1 MKKTTI
7 ASLIGLAFSTQAFA
21 AENIHLDDI
30 VVTARRVAQ
39 SRESVIADV
48 TVINREQIENAGQ
61 STLTELLSTQ
71 PGIEMESS
79 GGVGDISN
87 IHIRGNSSQSVVV
100 LIDGMRIASA
110 TLGTSNFSQIQPEQI
125 ERIEILRGPAS
136 SLYGSDAIGGVIQ
149 IFTIKGKGDLHFD
162 ATAGYGSYNTQQAA
176 ASVSGNIKNTSFFA
190 GVSSI
195 TTNGISSK
203 KINSG
208 LDSDKDSFRNLSF
221 NGSITHS
228 WADGQDIGAQ
238 LYTSNGHGNF
248 DNNNFPAYQDSRQE
262 SYAISS
268 NNKISDTWT
277 SHLRLGKSS
286 DTSKSIRSDGSF
298 GLSYLRTMQDQFTW
312 QNDVKFPSG
321 TLVLAYDRLE
331 DNVDGTTDFSQKRR
345 INNGYL
351 ASYALEKDS
360 HAFTL
365 GLRRDY
371 NSQFGSHSTGNIA
384 YGYKLNSL
392 WKASASFGT
401 AYRAPTFN
409 DLYWPFTDYS
419 FTDLVTGIFI
429 PYTYQGN
436 KDLKPETSR
445 NKEASITYDQGHH
458 KISLIAYQNEIDNL
472 LVCCNGTSADHPENV
487 GAATINGATFAYEGW
502 FSNYHLRASADIQD
516 PRNDLTDKLLARR
529 SKEHGVI
536 WLGYNF
542 NKWDFGGEI
551 VASGKRYNDADNAI
565 KLGGYT
571 LVNLTT
577 KYRVNADWS
586 INARV
591 NNLLDKEYALT
602 TTATTD
608 SLTSPDYNTMG
619 TNIFVS
625 ARYSPN
631 K

>member
-1 MKKTTI
+1 MLTS
-7 ASLIGLAFSTQAFA
+7 ALALLYSQSVFSETV
-21 AENIHLDDI
+21 NIHTNDV
-30 VVTARRVAQ
+30 VVTANRIAQ
-39 SRESVIADV
+39 NKDAILADV
-48 TVINREQIENAGQ
+48 SIIDREQIERAGQ
-61 STLTELLSTQ
+61 SSLVEILNTQ
-71 PGIEMESS
+71 PGIEIETS
-79 GGVGDISN
+79 GSIGDVTN

-110 TLGTSNFSQIQPEQI
+110 TLGTTNFSQIQPEQI

-149 IFTIKGKGDLHFD
+149 IFTKQGKGDLHLD

-176 ASVSGNIKNTSFFA
+176 ASLSGAVENTKFFA
-190 GVSSI
+190 GVSSL

-208 LDSDKDSFRNLSF
+208 LDADHDSFRNLNF
-221 NGSITHS
+221 NGNISHT
-228 WADGQDIGAQ
+228 WADGQEIGAQ
-238 LYTSNGHGNF
+238 LYSSNGHGNF

-262 SYAISS
+262 SYALSS
-268 NNKISDTWT
+268 NNKILDNWT

-286 DTSKSIRSDGSF
+286 DSSKNIRSAGSS
-298 GLSYLRTMQDQFTW
+298 GLSYLRTKQNQFTW
-312 QNDVKFPSG
+312 QNDIKLPLG

-331 DNVDGTTDFSQKRR
+331 DKVDGTIDFSQKKR

-351 ASYALEKDS
+351 ASYAMEQDA
-360 HAFTL
+360 HAFSL
-365 GLRRDY
+365 DLRRDY

-384 YGYKLNSL
+384 YGYKLNSF

-409 DLYWPFTDYS
+409 DLYWPFADYS
-419 FTDLVTGIFI
+419 YTDPDTGIFI

-445 NKEASITYDQGHH
+445 NKEASVTYDQGHH
-458 KISLIAYQNEIDNL
+458 KVSLTAYQNEINNL
-472 LVCCNGTSADHPENV
+472 LVCCNGTSTDHPENV
-487 GAATINGATFAYEGW
+487 GAATINGVTLAYEGW
-502 FSNYHLRASADIQD
+502 FSNYHMRASADIQD
-516 PRNDLTDKLLARR
+516 PRNDVTDKLLTRR

-536 WLGYNF
+536 WLGYHW
-542 NKWDFGGEI
+542 NKWDFGGEL
-551 VASGKRYNDADNAI
+551 VASGKRYNDAENAI
-565 KLGGYT
+565 KLGGYS
-571 LVNLTT
+571 LFNLTT
-577 KYRVNADWS
+577 NYRVNPDWS

-591 NNLLDKEYALT
+591 NNLFDKEYALS

-608 SLTSPDYNTMG
+608 NFSGPDYNTMG
-619 TNIFVS
+619 MNVFVS